1 MQEARFLAIRDHA
14 SLGGSLGSPLG
25 SPLGRSGL
33 AVAGRAIN
41 HRHKARVDRSDGRL
55 MPHNLR
61 GGPSM
66 KITDIR
72 TTKLSWRVS
81 NPCMSAAG
89 VNAARSALLVEI
101 ETDSGLVG
109 IAEAG
114 AAGGSPVSTE
124 AVIQHDLKPLLLGQ
138 DPLMIE
144 RLWQT
149 MFGRSRQHGR
159 RGIVMHAISGIDIAL
174 WDIAG
179 KAAGLP
185 LYKLFGAYSDQVEVY
200 ASGGFY
206 QQGKDLDALAAEA
219 ESYVARGFRAMKM
232 KIGRYAST
240 GTNFRQVLNQPELCV
255 VTPKDDL
262 ARVAAVRKAL
272 GPDRRLMVDA
282 NCVWS
287 PATAIAMGKALEPY
301 DLFWIEEPVTTDD
314 IDGSAAVA
322 AALPT
327 AIAGY
332 ETEIGLFGYRDLITR
347 RAIDIAQPDLVWSG
361 GFSECR
367 RIAAFAH
374 AHNMMVAPHC
384 FSSALLFVSAL
395 HFAASIPTGLIVEWD
410 QTEHALRTEL
420 LNEPF
425 DYDGN
430 GMMRVPSGPGLGV
443 TLNREAID
451 RYRVG

>member
-1 MQEARFLAIRDHA
+1 
-14 SLGGSLGSPLG
+14 
-25 SPLGRSGL
+25 
-33 AVAGRAIN
+33 
-41 HRHKARVDRSDGRL
+41 
-55 MPHNLR
+55 
-61 GGPSM
+61 M

-72 TTKLSWRVS
+72 TFPLSFKAS
-81 NPCMSAAG
+81 NPCMSAASF
-89 VNAARSALLVEI
+89 NAARNALIVEI

-114 AAGGSPVSTE
+114 AAGGPLVST
-124 AVIQHDLKPLLLGQ
+124 ATVIEHELKPLLIGQ

-144 RLWQT
+144 RLWQL
-149 MFGRSRQHGR
+149 MFARTRQHGR

-185 LYKLFGAYSDQVEVY
+185 LYKLFGAYTDQVEVY

-206 QQGKDLDALAAEA
+206 QRGKDLGALTAEA

-232 KIGRYAST
+232 KIGRYDFT
-240 GTNFRQVLNQPELCV
+240 GTNFRPMLNQPELCV
-255 VTPKDDL
+255 VTPEEDI
-262 ARVAAVRKAL
+262 ARVAAVRAAL
-272 GPDRRLMVDA
+272 GPNRRLMADA

-287 PATAIAMGKALEPY
+287 PATAISMGKALEPY
-301 DLFWIEEPVTTDD
+301 NLFWLEEPVATDD
-314 IDGSAAVA
+314 IEGSAAVA
-322 AALPT
+322 AALT
-327 AIAGY
+327 ASIAGY
-332 ETEIGLFGYRDLITR
+332 ETEVGLYGYRELITR

-374 AHNMMVAPHC
+374 AHNMMLAPHC
-384 FSSALLFVSAL
+384 FSSALLFVAAL
-395 HFAASIPTGLIVEWD
+395 HFAASIPNGLIVEWD

-425 DYDGN
+425 DYNGS
-430 GMMRVPSGPGLGV
+430 GMMRVPDGPGLGV
-443 TLNREAID
+443 SLNRDALE
-451 RYRVG
+451 RYRVR